1 MNLVHEQV
9 RHHQFGIGSIT
20 DQAEKIITV
29 KFSDEYGIKR
39 FQYPLAFDQYLILC
53 NAGLQSIIHAEARLL
68 AEQIE
73 SERKR
78 KEEEY
83 RRKEEERIKNIRS
96 SQTTS
101 KKSAPAKSSTKK
113 ASSTSK

>member
-9 RHHQFGIGSIT
+9 RHRQFGIGSIT
-20 DQAEKIITV
+20 EQAEKIITV

-83 RRKEEERIKNIRS
+83 RRKEEERIKNNRS
-96 SQTTS
+96 RQTTP
-101 KKSAPAKSSTKK
+101 KKKRSRKK
-113 ASSTSK
+113 QHKKVFLNI